1 MALRLVLMLAG
12 AIIIY
17 LGLDLGLGGMRT
29 LGWQGST
36 DFITV
41 TDPARFA
48 VQDNHARFVGGV
60 WLGVGLV
67 LLAGSFAVAHFRTAL
82 IAMCALVFVGGLM
95 RIASGDTDT
104 ILAMQVLPSL
114 LAELVLFPALGF
126 WLFRT
131 QPGTRADAR

>member
-67 LLAGSFAVAHFRTAL
+67 LLAGSFSVARFRTAL

>member
-29 LGWQGST
+29 LGWQGSS

-67 LLAGSFAVAHFRTAL
+67 LLAGSFAVSRFRTAL